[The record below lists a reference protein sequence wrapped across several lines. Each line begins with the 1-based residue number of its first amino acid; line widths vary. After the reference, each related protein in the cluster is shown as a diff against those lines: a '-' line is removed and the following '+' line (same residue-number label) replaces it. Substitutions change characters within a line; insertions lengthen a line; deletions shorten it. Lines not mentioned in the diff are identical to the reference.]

1 MERVIPLR
9 RHVCGLI
16 LSGLGWFGLLLT
28 DLIQERQGG
37 GLMADAAELTVPAGT
52 PVTNFDFEKEDL
64 GKWKVLEGQ
73 WAVEEMPDA
82 PSGKRVLIQ
91 RADRNVFNV
100 IIAPVGA
107 LYRTA
112 IDVSVKFKP
121 LSGREDAS
129 GGIVFRFT
137 AGSYYVVRANALE
150 NNFRLYY
157 YDGERHERHMRATAN
172 VQPPTLGRWH
182 TIRVVA
188 LGDQIQGWLDGQL
201 LIDYEDKRSLERK
214 DARLELGEVG
224 LWTKADSIT
233 AFDDFTI
240 RGFRSALSM

>member
-1 MERVIPLR
+1 MERVTPLR

-16 LSGLGWFGLLLT
+16 LGGLGWFGLLLVT
-28 DLIQERQGG
+28 DLIHTRQGS
-37 GLMADAAELTVPAGT
+37 GLMADAAELTVPEGT
-52 PVTNFDFEKEDL
+52 PVTSFDFEKEDL

-91 RADRNVFNV
+91 RANRNVFNV
-100 IIAPVGA
+100 IIAPTGA
-107 LYRTA
+107 FYKVATD
-112 IDVSVKFKP
+112 ISVKFKS

-129 GGIVFRFT
+129 SGIVFRF
-137 AGSYYVVRANALE
+137 AEGKYYVVRANALE

-157 YDGERHERHMRATAN
+157 YDGNERHMLVTAN
-172 VQPPTLGRWH
+172 IRPPALRTWH

-188 LGDQIQGWLDGQL
+188 VGDQIQGWLDGQF
-201 LIDYEDKRSLERK
+201 LIDYEDMRSLVRT
-214 DARLELGEVG
+214 DPRLESGEVG

-233 AFDDFTI
+233 AFDDLTI
-240 RGFRSALSM
+240 RGFRSAPSM